1 MSVSLK
7 YLYIHIKKPRRSTDI
22 DMTMT
27 YGKSIKLFLM
37 DADPEGRMICELSN
51 WTGKAYRIPRRKV
64 GECRS
69 REELTSTAV
78 YLLFGPPET
87 SMGQPRVYIGETE
100 NAFERLK
107 QHVSEKEF
115 WNEAVVFISKDEN
128 LNKAHVKFLESRFH
142 EEAVVAA
149 RYAVENDKTPTR
161 SSISEAD
168 QAEMG
173 EFGSYARL
181 LLNTMGFKVFEP
193 IVKPVDMSNALAS
206 ADDTFYITGA
216 GEAEGTGIRT
226 AEGFV
231 VRKGSHARIDPTPS
245 CQKGFLDRR
254 EGLIASGTLQKAGT
268 VYEFAEDVLF
278 SSPSTAAAIVMG
290 RSANG
295 RTEWKTASGVSLK
308 KIEER
313 EVGSSGAS
321 DID

>member
-1 MSVSLK
+1 
-7 YLYIHIKKPRRSTDI
+7 
-22 DMTMT
+22 MTLA

-87 SMGQPRVYIGETE
+87 AGQPRVYIGETE

-107 QHVSEKEF
+107 QHVSKSDF

-142 EEAVVAA
+142 EDAVVAA
-149 RYAVENDKTPTR
+149 RYAVENDQTPTR

-173 EFGSYARL
+173 EFAVYARL

-193 IVKPVDMSNALAS
+193 IVKPVDAAESLAQT
-206 ADDTFYITGA
+206 DDIFYLAGA
-216 GEAEGTGIRT
+216 GDAEGTGLRT
-226 AEGFV
+226 ADGFV
-231 VRKGSHARIDPTPS
+231 VRKGSHARLDPTPA
-245 CQKGFLDRR
+245 CQKGFLARR
-254 EGLIASGTLQKAGT
+254 DDLIASGKLRKLDH
-268 VYEFAEDVLF
+268 VYEFVEDVLF
-278 SSPSTAAAIVMG
+278 SSPSTAAAIVLG

-295 RTEWKTASGVSLK
+295 RTEWKTASGVTLK
-308 KIEER
+308 EIEAV
-313 EVGSSGAS
+313 EVGSAENVASEIDPLFLTGAR
-321 DID
+321 DA

>member
-1 MSVSLK
+1 
-7 YLYIHIKKPRRSTDI
+7 
-22 DMTMT
+22 MTLA

-64 GECRS
+64 GECSS
-69 REELTSTAV
+69 REELNATAV

-87 SMGQPRVYIGETE
+87 AVGQPRVYIGETE
-100 NAFERLK
+100 NAFGRLK

-115 WNEAVVFISKDEN
+115 WTEAVVFISKDEN

-142 EEAVVAA
+142 EDAVVAA

-161 SSISEAD
+161 STISEAD

-173 EFGSYARL
+173 EFAEYARL

-193 IVKPVDMSNALAS
+193 IVKSVEMSDALAP
-206 ADDTFYITGA
+206 ADDTFYLAGAEGAEGA
-216 GEAEGTGIRT
+216 GMRT

-231 VRKGSHARIDPTPS
+231 VRKGSHARRDPVSS

-254 EGLIASGTLQKAGT
+254 EGLIASGKLRVSGT
-268 VYEFAEDVLF
+268 VYEFVEDVLF
-278 SSPSTAAAIVMG
+278 SSPSTAAAVVMG

-295 RTEWKTASGVSLK
+295 RTEWKSASGVTLK
-308 KIEER
+308 KIEEM
-313 EVGSSGAS
+313 EVGNAEDAAS
-321 DID
+321 EIDPLLLAGTMDA